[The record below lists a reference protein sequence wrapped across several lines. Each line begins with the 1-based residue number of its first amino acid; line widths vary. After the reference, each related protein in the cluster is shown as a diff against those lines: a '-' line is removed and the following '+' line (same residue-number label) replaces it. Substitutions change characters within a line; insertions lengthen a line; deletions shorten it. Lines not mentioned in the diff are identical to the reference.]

1 MKITQ
6 MRIQN
11 TYMRHFICHAN
22 VKKFDN
28 AVVNELFECIKIN
41 KYDYESIIMG
51 RILLCFQYSLNIQNR
66 KSAKFSTNY
75 KLTF

>member
-1 MKITQ
+1 

-11 TYMRHFICHAN
+11 TYMRHFICHEN
-22 VKKFDN
+22 IKKFDN
-28 AVVNELFECIKIN
+28 AVVNELFECMRIN

-51 RILLCFQYSLNIQNR
+51 RMLLCFQYSLNIQNR
-66 KSAKFSTNY
+66 KSTKFSTNY